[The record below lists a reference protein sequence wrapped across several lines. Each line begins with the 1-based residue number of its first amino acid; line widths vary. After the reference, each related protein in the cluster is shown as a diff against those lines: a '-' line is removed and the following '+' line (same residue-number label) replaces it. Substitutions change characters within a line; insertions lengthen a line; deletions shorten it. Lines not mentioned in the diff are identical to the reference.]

1 MAVGK
6 RIYAAT
12 CYIPTP
18 KGDLEPGQRVAE
30 DDPRFIKELS
40 HYYEPVDVAPL
51 KAPAPKAS
59 PKK

>member
-18 KGDLEPGQRVAE
+18 KGDLVPGQRVAE

-40 HYYEPVDVAPL
+40 QYYEAVDVAPKEPTA
-51 KAPAPKAS
+51 KAPA
-59 PKK
+59 KK